1 MKLQIKGKSFKL
13 GEAEKTVLI
22 DMLQEQVLLLKEK
35 NKRLEKRL
43 RALEGRVNKNSSN
56 SSKPPSSD
64 MDKPKRTVL
73 SHLCIKCYNA

>member
-56 SSKPPSSD
+56 SSKQ
-64 MDKPKRTVL
+64 
-73 SHLCIKCYNA
+73 